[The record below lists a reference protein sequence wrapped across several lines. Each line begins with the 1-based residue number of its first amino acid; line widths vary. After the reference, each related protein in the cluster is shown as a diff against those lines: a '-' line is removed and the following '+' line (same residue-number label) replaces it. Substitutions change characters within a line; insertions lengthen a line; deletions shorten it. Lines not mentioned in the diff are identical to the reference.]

1 MTQLNGFLVL
11 WKGIFV
17 NNTMVRLY
25 KLLQYSYFVELLVII
40 KEIPF
45 SCLYTTSSSDPSLFK
60 STSWVMLVSWADP
73 FRCVCPLA
81 SAAACWPT
89 ALVVRKLHL
98 PQKVMKPAT
107 VNTFSTSKIFH
118 LLITKAMKDFGV
130 RNPANRIL
138 EDISYT
144 NLTCDVHW
152 TDGLFYW

>member
-1 MTQLNGFLVL
+1 MAFLFCEKAFL
-11 WKGIFV
+11 WIILWSDFTYYTV
-17 NNTMVRLY
+17 C
-25 KLLQYSYFVELLVII
+25 SYFVELFMII

-73 FRCVCPLA
+73 FRYVFPLA

-107 VNTFSTSKIFH
+107 VNAFNTSKIFH
-118 LLITKAMKDFGV
+118 LLITKAMKNVGV
-130 RNPANRIL
+130 RNPENRIL
-138 EDISYT
+138 KDISYT
-144 NLTCDVHW
+144 NLTCDVHC
-152 TDGLFYW
+152 TDGLLFDW